1 MEERFFELIS
11 ILREL
16 AEAMDDILEAME
28 TINGHQI
35 EATWIG
41 EDVVGIAID
50 HKEYGG
56 FTAPDG
62 DYYVDIDELF
72 EIIELCKF

>member
-1 MEERFFELIS
+1 MEQFFELVS

-16 AEAMDDILEAME
+16 AVMMDDILEARE
-28 TINGHQI
+28 TINGHRI
-35 EATWIG
+35 EITWVNS
-41 EDVVGIAID
+41 DVVGISID
-50 HKEYGG
+50 QKEYGG

-62 DYYVDIDELF
+62 DYYIDVDELF

>member
-1 MEERFFELIS
+1 MEEKFFELIA
-11 ILREL
+11 ILEAL
-16 AEAMDDILEAME
+16 AEVVDDILEARE
-28 TINGHQI
+28 TINGHRI
-35 EATWIG
+35 EITWVNT
-41 EDVVGIAID
+41 EVVGISID

-62 DYYVDIDELF
+62 DYYIDIDELF

>member
-1 MEERFFELIS
+1 MEEKFFELVS

-16 AEAMDDILEAME
+16 AVMMDDILETME
-28 TINGHQI
+28 VINGHRV
-35 EATWIG
+35 EATWID
-41 EDVVGIAID
+41 EEMVGIAID
-50 HKEYGG
+50 QKEYGG

-62 DYYVDIDELF
+62 DYYIDVDELF